1 MIFRFKNK
9 NNLERAINFIII
21 LSLFIAFPISIW
33 EGNWINLFSC
43 FLTVLF
49 LIVIQFIEGKYDFK
63 IPGELRFLLLFFIY
77 LGIFLGGFK
86 NLYVRFWWFDYFLHL
101 TSGFGLGLL
110 GFLIPYSLQK
120 TKKIEI
126 NPFFIA
132 VFGFCFAISLGVLWE
147 IFEFSMDHFFNMN
160 MQSYKNLEMNLE
172 LADGYFNAR
181 LGLIDTMKD
190 LMLDTIGAFSVSLI
204 GYLYLKNGEFYIFDK
219 FIKKIEVLNPNYF
232 K

>member
-1 MIFRFKNK
+1 
-9 NNLERAINFIII
+9 
-21 LSLFIAFPISIW
+21 
-33 EGNWINLFSC
+33 
-43 FLTVLF
+43 
-49 LIVIQFIEGKYDFK
+49 
-63 IPGELRFLLLFFIY
+63 
-77 LGIFLGGFK
+77 
-86 NLYVRFWWFDYFLHL
+86 
-101 TSGFGLGLL
+101 
-110 GFLIPYSLQK
+110 
-120 TKKIEI
+120 
-126 NPFFIA
+126 
-132 VFGFCFAISLGVLWE
+132 
-147 IFEFSMDHFFNMN
+147 MN